1 MGDHSKSAIGTQFN
15 TGTAVGVS
23 CNIFGE
29 GFPPKWIPNFSW
41 VGENGIQSYR
51 YEKAIEVAKTVMRR
65 RDQELTNE
73 SEAMLRSLFLKESR
87 ISG

>member
-23 CNIFGE
+23 SNIFSS

-41 VGENGIQSYR
+41 CGPDGLEKYR
-51 YEKAIEVAKTVMRR
+51 ADKALEVAKIVMARR
-65 RDQELTNE
+65 GKAI
-73 SEAMLRSLFLKESR
+73 SEEETDLLKSLP
-87 ISG
+87 